1 MRERKRKN
9 QCLSEK
15 SVTHFHQGTIIVVV
29 VLPQN
34 PKLNEDCSSSVEQV
48 HSAWHRA

>member
-29 VLPQN
+29 LPQN
-34 PKLNEDCSSSVEQV
+34 PKLNEDCSSSAEQV
-48 HSAWHRA
+48 YSTWHRA